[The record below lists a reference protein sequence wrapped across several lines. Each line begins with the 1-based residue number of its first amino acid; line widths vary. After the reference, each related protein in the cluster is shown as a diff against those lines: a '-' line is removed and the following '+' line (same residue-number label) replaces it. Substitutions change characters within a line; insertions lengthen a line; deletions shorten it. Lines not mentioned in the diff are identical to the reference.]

1 MLDILIDKFIK
12 SRNFNKKRNRDKLIR
27 LTGIMGLFINMLLFS
42 MKILIGLFSNSISI
56 ISDSLNNLSD
66 CLTSVVTIYGSKL
79 SEKPADENHPFGH
92 GRSEYIATFMVGLF
106 ITLVGFQLLKSS
118 IEGIIS
124 PNVITSSW
132 ISTIILVFS
141 ILLKLYMYSYN
152 TKTAKIADS
161 VLNKGVATDSLNDVM
176 ATSLV
181 LLSVLVFRYLK
192 VNIDGYVGLMISIL
206 VIKSGIEIFLEM
218 GNVLI
223 GRQISEDKLKKLEKI
238 VLQGKYVK
246 GVHNIQVHEYGKGQ
260 LSGSCH
266 VEVPANIDVYSM
278 HKIINDIEQQVQEE
292 TDIYLNIHMD
302 PSYLLDKDHFK
313 KVKDESA
320 FDEIDL
326 E

>member
-152 TKTAKIADS
+152 TKTAKMADS

-181 LLSVLVFRYLK
+181 LLSVLVFRYLRI
-192 VNIDGYVGLMISIL
+192 NIDGYVGLMISIL

-223 GRQISEDKLKKLEKI
+223 GRQIPKEKFDKLEKI
-238 VLQGKYVK
+238 VLEGKYVK

-266 VEVPANIDVYSM
+266 VEVPANIDVYSI
-278 HKIINDIEQQVQEE
+278 HKIINEIEQRVQEE
-292 TDIYLNIHMD
+292 TDICLNIHID
-302 PSYLLDKDHFK
+302 PSYLLDSDHFR

-320 FDEIDL
+320 FDDIDL
-326 E
+326 